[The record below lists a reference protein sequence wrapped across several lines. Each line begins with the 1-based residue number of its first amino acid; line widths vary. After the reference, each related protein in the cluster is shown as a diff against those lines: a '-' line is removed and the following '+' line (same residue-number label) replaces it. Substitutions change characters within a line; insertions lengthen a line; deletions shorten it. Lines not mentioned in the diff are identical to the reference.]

1 MLILYNFLYLS
12 SSPNYSWIW
21 ARGQRKWRINLGYL
35 TCNMYTWAYVLIVL
49 FVRSNTGGWSKQDH
63 FHFVHLME
71 QYPAELPNRRML
83 YMDRMLRE
91 MPHKTHTKLVNLNL
105 MTLAGLTS
113 YQQIT
118 GTTFIWFHQMT
129 NPLLVYFMILLSH
142 FCRFCYV

>member
-1 MLILYNFLYLS
+1 MLILCFLYLS

-91 MPHKTHTKLVNLNL
+91 MPHKTRTKLVNLNL